1 VSDTTIGW
9 IILFGSICVASVGL
23 GLRYQFR
30 KQYRWPQVPAV
41 IIESTVRLNGEAFD
55 AVVRFEYSWQGRRF
69 TADTLRSGTISFNWR
84 GPADRLRARFPVG
97 AKVTAYVND
106 RNPRS
111 AVLEPG
117 GDKWMLP
124 FALSIAAFT
133 AACAIV
139 IIRIGR

>member
-9 IILFGSICVASVGL
+9 MILFGSVCVAAL
-23 GLRYQFR
+23 GLVLRHQFR
-30 KQYRWPQVPAV
+30 KQYRWSQVPAV

-69 TADTLRSGTISFNWR
+69 VADTLRSGTISFNWR

-97 AKVTAYVND
+97 TGVIAYVNERD
-106 RNPRS
+106 PRS

-124 FALSIAAFT
+124 FALSIAAFM

-139 IIRIGR
+139 IIRIGK